1 MFLVESGYFIIG
13 LTAGILSGMFGIGG
27 GIVIVPA
34 LLLFFHLDQTVA
46 NGTSL
51 AALLLPVG
59 ILAVIEY
66 YKQRLIDIRAAL
78 LIGMGIS
85 AGIVLGSETALFL
98 PGNILRKLYALFL
111 LYMCYQFLDVPTLLR
126 KICKLASDVNGADR
140 IVVRSVKIHQA
151 FLIGLLAG
159 LLAGL
164 FGIGGGI
171 VIVPLLFSI
180 FKYPYQKAV
189 GTSLCALLLPV
200 GLPGVI
206 IYHQAGAMNFKIAV
220 LIGLGL
226 TIGALGGAKL
236 ALNLPPN
243 RVKKLYGLF
252 LLYVVVYLII

>member
-1 MFLVESGYFIIG
+1 MFLVESGYFIVG
-13 LTAGILSGMFGIGG
+13 LMAGVLSGMFGIGG

-34 LLLFFHLDQTVA
+34 LLIFSHLNQTMA

-66 YKQRLIDIRAAL
+66 YKQRLIDVRGAF
-78 LIGMGIS
+78 LIGLGIS
-85 AGIVLGSETALFL
+85 AGIIIGSETALFL
-98 PGNILRKLYALFL
+98 PGSILRKLYALFL
-111 LYMCYQFLDVPTLLR
+111 LYMGYQFLDVPILLKKKR
-126 KICKLASDVNGADR
+126 KMQSPVKEDDRLA
-140 IVVRSVKIHQA
+140 VRPVKVPQA
-151 FLIGLLAG
+151 LLIGLLAG

-200 GLPGVI
+200 GLPGVM

-226 TIGALGGAKL
+226 TVGALGGAKL
-236 ALNLPPN
+236 ALNIPAD
-243 RVKKLYGLF
+243 RVQRLYGLF